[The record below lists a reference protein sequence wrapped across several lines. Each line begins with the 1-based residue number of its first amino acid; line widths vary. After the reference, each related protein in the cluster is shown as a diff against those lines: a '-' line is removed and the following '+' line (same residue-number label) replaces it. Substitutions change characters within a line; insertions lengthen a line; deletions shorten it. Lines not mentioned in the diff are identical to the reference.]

1 MQVGDLVKCMMV
13 DGNPAGLV
21 VEKYSAFLIVLV
33 SGVNKT
39 ACFQP
44 HQLEVINAS
53 R

>member
-1 MQVGDLVKCMMV
+1 MKVGDLVKCMMV

-21 VEKYSAFLIVLV
+21 TKKYDTFLVVLV
-33 SGVNKT
+33 SGWGT

-44 HQLEVINAS
+44 HQLEAINES

>member
-1 MQVGDLVKCMMV
+1 MKVGDLVRCMMV

-21 VEKYSAFLIVLV
+21 MEKHSAFLIVLI
-33 SGVNKT
+33 SGWGT

-44 HQLEVINAS
+44 HQLETINAS